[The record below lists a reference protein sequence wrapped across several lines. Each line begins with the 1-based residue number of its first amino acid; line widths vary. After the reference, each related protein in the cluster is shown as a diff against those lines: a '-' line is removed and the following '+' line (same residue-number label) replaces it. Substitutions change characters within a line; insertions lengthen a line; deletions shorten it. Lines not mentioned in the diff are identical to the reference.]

1 MEHSEDLEK
10 ELNKKIDELSPKGS
24 LFESIHYVDDVAIND
39 FLNNMNREQAI
50 YVLIESSK
58 AAFRRG
64 AFKLEECEA
73 LSKAIRTL
81 VE

>member
-24 LFESIHYVDDVAIND
+24 LFESIHYVNDAAIND
-39 FLNNMNREQAI
+39 FLNNMNCEQAI

>member
-24 LFESIHYVDDVAIND
+24 LFESIHYVDDAAIND

-81 VE
+81 IE

>member
-1 MEHSEDLEK
+1 VNDA
-10 ELNKKIDELSPKGS
+10 
-24 LFESIHYVDDVAIND
+24 AIND

>member
-24 LFESIHYVDDVAIND
+24 LFESIHYVDDVSIND